1 MDLRKSSI
9 TADILNFISDGKL
22 HTYQEIADEV
32 EVSYSTARRH
42 IQSLSY
48 RYPIEIFCGGERK
61 GGVYLD
67 KRFMEQGKMRSN
79 DELQLIRQGLE
90 LLQKS
95 GLDVDQKKLAE
106 LIKEYT
112 LPTKLQEKG
121 EANENGNVN

>member
-1 MDLRKSSI
+1 
-9 TADILNFISDGKL
+9 
-22 HTYQEIADEV
+22 
-32 EVSYSTARRH
+32 
-42 IQSLSY
+42 
-48 RYPIEIFCGGERK
+48 
-61 GGVYLD
+61 
-67 KRFMEQGKMRSN
+67 MRSN

>member
-9 TADILNFISDGKL
+9 TADILNAISDGKV
-22 HTYQEIADEV
+22 HTLQEIADEV
-32 EVSYSTARRH
+32 ECSKSTVKRH
-42 IQSLSY
+42 IQSLSL
-48 RYPIEIFCGGERK
+48 RYPIQTFHGGERK

-95 GLDVDQKKLAE
+95 GLDVDQKKLSK
-106 LIKEYT
+106 LLKEYT